1 MTTQIRLLV
10 IEDSE
15 EDVVLLLR
23 ELARGGYDP
32 FCRRVD
38 TAETMRAALAGQ
50 EWDLV
55 IADYNLPQFNAM
67 TALNILQSSGLDLP
81 FIIVSGKIGEDLA
94 VAAMKAG
101 AHDYLMKN
109 NLQRLVPAIQRELR
123 EAAERNR
130 RRQAEEALRNQ
141 FEQMNTIFDSI
152 NALVYVADMDTHQLI
167 YLNKYGASIFGSDWD
182 GEKCFHMFHTDQI
195 GPCSFCT
202 NGNIAQDGKPLP
214 PHVWEYRNSITGRS
228 YQCIDRAI
236 YWTDGR
242 LVRLEIAIDISERK
256 EMEQLKDEMISAV
269 SHEMRTPLTAMLGFS
284 EFLLGHEVDPAQQRN
299 YLNTIHKE
307 TVRLNE
313 LIGNFLDMQQI
324 KARRATYRFKAV
336 PVQPLIQDAVDLIA
350 LDDNQHRIAIDCPP
364 DLPPVR
370 GDAARLHQVLTNI
383 ISNAAKYSPSGSL
396 ISIGSHRKGESV
408 ILWVKDEGPGIP
420 QEVRDRIFEKFY
432 RLDNTDRRM
441 IGGTGLGLALVR
453 EIVTAHN
460 GRVWVESAEG
470 TGSTFYVSLPAF
482 NETQGE
488 EQEG

>member
-1 MTTQIRLLV
+1 MTTQIRILI

-15 EDVVLLLR
+15 EDALLLIR
-23 ELARGGYDP
+23 ELTRGGYEP
-32 FCRRVD
+32 LCKRVD
-38 TAETMRAALAGQ
+38 TAESMRSALAGE
-50 EWDLV
+50 EWDLI
-55 IADYNLPQFNAM
+55 IADYNLPQFNVMA
-67 TALNILQSSGLDLP
+67 ALEIVQSSGLDLP

-109 NLQRLVPAIQRELR
+109 NLQRLIPAIQRELR
-123 EAAERNR
+123 EAAERRR
-130 RRQAEEALRNQ
+130 RRQAEEALRTQ
-141 FEQMNTIFDSI
+141 FDQMNTIFDSI

-167 YLNKYGASIFGSDWD
+167 YLNKYGSSIFGPDWD
-182 GEKCFHMFHTDQI
+182 GEKCFHMFHTDQD

-202 NGNIAQDGKPLP
+202 NGNFVHNGNPLT
-214 PHVWEYRNSITGRS
+214 PHVWEYRNSITGRWF
-228 YQCIDRAI
+228 QCIDRAI

-284 EFLLGHEVDPAQQRN
+284 EFLLEHEVDPAQQRN

-324 KARRATYRFKAV
+324 KARQATYRFKAV
-336 PVQPLIQDAVDLIA
+336 QVQPLIQDAVDLIA

-383 ISNAAKYSPSGSL
+383 ISNAAKYSPKGSL
-396 ISIGSHRKGESV
+396 ISIGAHHKGESV

-420 QEVRDRIFEKFY
+420 QEVRDKIFEKFY

-441 IGGTGLGLALVR
+441 AGGTGLGLALVR

-460 GRVWVESAEG
+460 GRVWVESTEG
-470 TGSTFYVSLPAF
+470 KGSIFYISLPAYF
-482 NETQGE
+482 ELVTK
-488 EQEG
+488 